1 MARLKER
8 IHEDM
13 KAAMRARQ
21 TARLSTIRMLL
32 AAVRQVEIDERLEAA
47 DDIRVL
53 GIVERLIKQRR
64 DSVAAFEQAG
74 RQELA
79 DAESAEIA
87 VLQEYLPQQ
96 ATEAEVGAAV
106 DAAIAAAG
114 ATGMKDMGKVVG
126 ALKAQLA
133 GRADMA
139 RVSALVR
146 ERLGGKSA

>member
-32 AAVRQVEIDERLEAA
+32 AAVRQVEIDERIEAA